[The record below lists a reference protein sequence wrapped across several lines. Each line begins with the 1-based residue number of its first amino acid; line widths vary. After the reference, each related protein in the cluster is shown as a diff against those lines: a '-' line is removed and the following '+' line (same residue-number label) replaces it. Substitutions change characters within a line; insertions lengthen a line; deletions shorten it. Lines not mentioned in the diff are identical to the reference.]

1 LEARRKRFSSTGSG
15 KNGWQFPPTYE
26 VDGMLPP
33 DELFL
38 SAVQP
43 VDVDGQPNLLEKKM
57 LLAALRFYFG
67 PGQWWNT
74 VRDVTDVNSLDRLNT
89 TLRQPGERYETL
101 EQQTGLGANYFA
113 NDHPN
118 TDQVK
123 LYAAATRN
131 NPGRVPSYFL
141 YEARYNLTF
150 YVGPDWYHDPR
161 GKLVAINT
169 LVLDAQ
175 HRPVRSHTLRFGCEL

>member
-1 LEARRKRFSSTGSG
+1 
-15 KNGWQFPPTYE
+15 
-26 VDGMLPP
+26 MLPP

-38 SAVQP
+38 SAVQS
-43 VDVDGQPNLLEKKM
+43 VDVDGQPNLVEKKM

-74 VRDVTDVNSLDRLNT
+74 VRDVTDVNALDRLNT

-141 YEARYNLTF
+141 YEARNNLTF
-150 YVGPDWYHDPR
+150 YVGPDWYHDPG
-161 GKLVAINT
+161 GKLVVINT
-169 LVLDAQ
+169 LVLDAR